1 MTGGGGIPA
10 PSDAVLFKLAGI
22 AERVRE
28 LMALESAVGKAPV
41 GLNTIRNDRRRTVEA
56 VMLLLADGEVRSYL
70 AELERLGLLQIKP

>member
-1 MTGGGGIPA
+1 MTGGGDIPA
-10 PSDAVLFKLAGI
+10 PSDAVVIKLAGI

-28 LMALESAVGKAPV
+28 LMALDSPVGKAPV

-70 AELERLGLLQIKP
+70 AELERLGLLQVKP